1 MRWLKQG
8 ERLPEEGR
16 SKRKEGILG
25 DFSLRGTMVQSRIDT
40 KQTCGGAMQS
50 SLKRVLDRQGSSV
63 EITRNNRLHTPCH
76 SALRRVDGGV
86 EFHS

>member
-1 MRWLKQG
+1 MEGCLRKK
-8 ERLPEEGR
+8 GR
-16 SKRKEGILG
+16 SKRSEGILG
-25 DFSLRGTMVQSRIDT
+25 DFSLEGTMVQSRIDT

-50 SLKRVLDRQGSSV
+50 SLKRVLDRQGFQSKKRMV
-63 EITRNNRLHTPCH
+63 ITRNNRLHTPCH